1 MTENENSNNH
11 QNGIYGEQQIYDFTT
26 DSEFYKNIFSANILK
41 KNFQITKM
49 QKIFLFCFS
58 SLLILAL
65 SLSFCLKSL
74 NQGIDSTKQVATE
87 NLQEKN
93 KFYYARL
100 LDKNGNILTTEEYSN
115 ILPLD
120 DVFLV
125 QKGKSN
131 FGIINKN
138 GKAIIPCKYMQ
149 IEKLSD
155 GKYLAEDKNGFKD
168 YVFDKNGNEIY
179 CGKRLFNSSDYF
191 IEYDYKNKL
200 YTVWDKNFRKLF
212 SSNLIPSYFDNEL
225 FILKDFQKGKKLV
238 NAKGVDVLADFYYSI
253 NLLTKTQNR
262 KYFKVSKHNQG
273 MFGIIDENEKI
284 IVPEMFDKIFFVEK
298 TNEFWG
304 IKYNNEVFYRNSA
317 NRTKTY
323 VSFDLNGQQKFEKTV
338 KNSEYIEFAQPDFK
352 VIPVKNSV
360 PFVKIRYK
368 NIISDNHKTKVDY
381 ELVDKNNNVISEKYE
396 DLKPLDNKYYLSFN
410 KGPSVI
416 DGYGNFVIPPNLFI
430 LISKDKCYFLATNPF
445 KNKNFKKLIFTIFD
459 DNFKT
464 LTKISS
470 EDTPIVGKKDF
481 IIISNDNKYYAV
493 NEKGKN
499 VLKNKYDVLKIVPDD
514 EMLYI
519 AKKDSHFG
527 VISSD
532 EKIIIPFEYQEIKP
546 DNNIFKVKKDNKWR
560 ILDYSNNPIINIF
573 SDKELIITQN
583 NYIIFNKI

>member
-225 FILKDFQKGKKLV
+225 FILKDFQKGEKLV

-368 NIISDNHKTKVDY
+368 NIISDNNKTKVDY

-416 DGYGNFVIPPNLFI
+416 DGYGNLVIPPHLFI

-470 EDTPIVGKKDF
+470 EDIPIVGKKDF

-519 AKKDSHFG
+519 AKKDSLFG

>member
-26 DSEFYKNIFSANILK
+26 DSEFYNNIFSANIFK
-41 KNFQITKM
+41 KIFQITKR

-225 FILKDFQKGKKLV
+225 FILKDFQKGEKLV

-368 NIISDNHKTKVDY
+368 NIISDNNKTKVDY

-416 DGYGNFVIPPNLFI
+416 DGYGNLVIPPHLFI

-470 EDTPIVGKKDF
+470 EDIPIVGKKDF

-519 AKKDSHFG
+519 AKKDSLFG